1 MRDWQ
6 LLIFFFFFFLS
17 EEKEAEL
24 KQKYIYSKC

>member
-6 LLIFFFFFFLS
+6 LLIFSFFFLS

>member
-6 LLIFFFFFFLS
+6 LLIFFFFFLS